1 MSTLRTRCPT
11 GQVAWP
17 LILVEGPDKSGK
29 SVASYSL
36 SADPRVGRTFVLDL
50 GEGSADEYAR
60 LGPYEVIDHN
70 GTYSDMVA
78 QIEAACAEPRV
89 DPAKPNVVEIDS
101 GSEFWDLLKDWT
113 NWRARNSKS
122 GKRRLQQDPDA
133 EIKPPMNLWN
143 DARDRWYRVIN
154 ILRRS
159 DVIGVITCRAREV
172 AKVENGEPV
181 ANQTDYKVE
190 CEKGTPFAMK
200 AQVRM
205 TKPHTATLVAV
216 GSLDVQIPEEGL
228 RLPDE
233 NPLGHLV
240 FDVLGCTP
248 AAGGQRITHGTV
260 GISIADG
267 KNRLLDLVR
276 RTGNEDGD
284 AAKQTAGRLWARW
297 VPGKPDEISPDDL
310 AAVLDKAAAWLERS
324 TKPVGVSDVAIRAG
338 EVFAPHGETAPKGR
352 KTKVVDGLRHAL
364 VLELTSG
371 KSSSL
376 NDLNP
381 GQLRAVS
388 GWLDDI
394 ADDQIGVAVDHD
406 KGVTFTWVDG
416 STSDYTWV
424 DLEPIDGAKAK
435 QAHDD
440 AAREMA
446 G

>member
-1 MSTLRTRCPT
+1 MTALRTRKPT
-11 GQVAWP
+11 GEVAWP

-50 GEGSADEYAR
+50 GEGTADEYAR

-101 GSEFWDLLKDWT
+101 GSEVWDLLKDWT

-122 GKRRLQQDPDA
+122 GRRRLQQDPDA

-143 DARDRWYRVIN
+143 DARDRWYRIIN

-260 GISIADG
+260 GLSIGEA
-267 KNRLLDLVR
+267 KTRLLDLVKR
-276 RTGNEDGD
+276 LGNEDGD
-284 AAKQTAGRLWARW
+284 AAKTTAGRLWARY
-297 VPGKPDEISPDDL
+297 VPGKPEEISPDDL
-310 AAVLDKAAAWLERS
+310 TEVIDKAAAWLERAA
-324 TKPVGVSDVAIRAG
+324 KPVGVKEVAIRAG
-338 EVFAPHGETAPKGR
+338 EVFATHEDAAKGH
-352 KTKVVDGLRHAL
+352 KVVDGLRHAL
-364 VLELTSG
+364 VLELTDGGSM
-371 KSSSL
+371 SS

-381 GQLRAVS
+381 AQLRRLW

-394 ADDQIGVAVDHD
+394 ADGLVTVAVDD

-416 STSDYTWV
+416 STTSRTWA
-424 DLEPIDGAKAK
+424 DLEPVNGQKAK
-435 QAHDD
+435 EAFDD
-440 AAREMA
+440 ATKAVA
-446 G
+446 S